1 MRRAVFLDRDGVI
14 NRSIVRDG
22 KPYAP
27 TSWFEIEILPDV
39 LDALVKLRRAGY
51 LNVVITN
58 QPDISTG
65 LQTQSSVDLIHK
77 NLKAELALDAFFICP
92 HVNADR
98 CECRKP
104 MPGLLMQAAKQFDID
119 ISQSYLVGDRWRD
132 IEAGQ
137 KAGCAASFFVDYG
150 YHEPRPYEPYTA
162 VANLSAAAKLILSKP
177 PLI

>member
-27 TSWFEIEILPDV
+27 TSWSEIEILPDV
-39 LDALVKLRRAGY
+39 PDALVKLRDAEY
-51 LNVVITN
+51 LNIVVTN

-65 LQTQSSVDLIHK
+65 LQTHSSVDLIHK
-77 NLKAELALDAFFICP
+77 YLKSELALDAFFVCP

-104 MPGLLMQAAKQFDID
+104 LPGLIIQAARDLHID
-119 ISQSYLVGDRWRD
+119 VSQSFMVGDRWRD

-137 KAGCAASFFVDYG
+137 KAGCAASFFVDYK
-150 YHEPRPYEPYTA
+150 YHEQCPVQPFTA
-162 VANLSAAAKLILSKP
+162 VANLITAAKLILSKP
-177 PLI
+177 QPI